1 MRVGGKPSPG
11 LCLSVLRKD
20 QRQAIRLQSQRDPCP
35 LLSAP
40 RVSGPSV
47 LELTKCLCPPVL
59 PSFLTSP
66 QTACDGR
73 VLWVTTPLSTDSV
86 ETDGKSQTS
95 VIPSSVLPGLQDA
108 WALGPMSGPRGVCW
122 TWYLDPK
129 YNSEGRAT
137 RAGIQLVEILYL
149 SLGLGSCVCKARGRW
164 SDPAFQWASWA
175 CP

>member
-1 MRVGGKPSPG
+1 M
-11 LCLSVLRKD
+11 LRKD

-86 ETDGKSQTS
+86 ETDGKNQTS

-149 SLGLGSCVCKARGRW
+149 SLGLGSCVCKARGWW

>member
-1 MRVGGKPSPG
+1 M
-11 LCLSVLRKD
+11 LRKD

-35 LLSAP
+35 LFSAP

-129 YNSEGRAT
+129 YTSEGRAT

-149 SLGLGSCVCKARGRW
+149 SLGLGSCVCKARGWW
-164 SDPAFQWASWA
+164 SDPAF
-175 CP
+175 P